1 MYNLA
6 GFTLAGMYNY
16 FEIIEEPLF
25 KNIELFSGGDVYC
38 DENWETPQHIDGID
52 KNTLV
57 DYILEGCGEL
67 QCWRQNPSR
76 FKTMTE
82 RFFKSNYNNF
92 RMMWI
97 ALNMN
102 YNPIDNYDR
111 HEYILDDYN
120 SSTKRTDSTHYK
132 DTNDVDILGLERN
145 TETPSGSETTTN
157 KYDNHQTTEN
167 TISADNTGGYQ
178 ADNKSEVTLADT
190 TTKLNYD
197 QGRQTVNELQYFDRA
212 NNTTFEHLY
221 LDGNDLNEHL
231 GDDTKKIW
239 AHGNIGTK
247 ETSAIIQNELKLRQF
262 NFYEYVARLFE
273 SKMMLE
279 VY

>member
-1 MYNLA
+1 MYRLS
-6 GFTLAGMYNY
+6 GFTLSGMYNY
-16 FEIIEEPLF
+16 FNIIEEPLF
-25 KNIELFSGGDVYC
+25 KDIDLFEGGTVYC
-38 DENWETPQHIDGID
+38 DENWETPQEIPAIN
-52 KNTLV
+52 KNVLV

-67 QCWRQNPSR
+67 QCWRQNPDR
-76 FKTMTE
+76 FKLMSE
-82 RFFKSNYNNF
+82 RFFTANYNNF

-111 HEYILDDYN
+111 HEYILDDYH
-120 SSTKRTDSTHYK
+120 SKHKRTDTTHYK

-157 KYDNHQTTEN
+157 KFDNHQITEN
-167 TISADNTGGYQ
+167 TISADNSSGYQ
-178 ADNKSEVTLADT
+178 SDNKSDVTMADT
-190 TTKLNYD
+190 TTKLTYD

-212 NNTTFEHLY
+212 NNGTFEHIY

-231 GDDTKKIW
+231 GDDTRKIW
-239 AHGNIGTK
+239 AHGNIGVK
-247 ETSAIIQNELKLRQF
+247 ETSEIIQNELKLRQF
-262 NFYEYVARLFE
+262 NFYNYVARLYE
-273 SKMMLE
+273 KELMME

>member
-16 FEIIEEPLF
+16 FEIIESPLF
-25 KNIELFSGGDVYC
+25 EDIDLFEGGYVYC
-38 DENWETPQHIDGID
+38 DANWEEPQEIPAID
-52 KNTLV
+52 KDVLV

-76 FKTMTE
+76 FKVMTE
-82 RFFKSNYNNF
+82 RFFSANYNNF

-111 HEYILDDYN
+111 HEYILDTFG
-120 SSTKRTDSTHYK
+120 SSHKRTDSTHYR
-132 DTNDVDILGLERN
+132 DTNDIDIVGKEK
-145 TETPSGSETTTN
+145 TTDTPTGSETTTN
-157 KYDNHQTTEN
+157 KYDNHQITEN
-167 TISADNTGGYQ
+167 KISADNSSGYQ
-178 ADNKSEVTLADT
+178 EDNKSDVTMADT
-190 TTKLNYD
+190 TTKLSFTDN
-197 QGRQTVNELQYFDRA
+197 RKTVSELEYTNRA
-212 NNTTFEHLY
+212 NNGTFEHIY

-231 GDDTKKIW
+231 GNDTKKIW

-247 ETSAIIQNELKLRQF
+247 ETSAIIENELKLRQF

-273 SKMMLE
+273 AKLMME